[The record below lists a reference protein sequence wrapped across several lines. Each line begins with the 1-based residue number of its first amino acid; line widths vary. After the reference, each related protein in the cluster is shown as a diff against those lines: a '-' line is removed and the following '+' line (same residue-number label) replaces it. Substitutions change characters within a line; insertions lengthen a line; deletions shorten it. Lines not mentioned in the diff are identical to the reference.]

1 MNFFEK
7 QRPAPGNL
15 VLDHVA
21 HFVPG
26 LEAAGALLEKLGFVP
41 SPVSHHQA
49 NGRPAGTSNRCLMF
63 EEGYVEILAPTAAA
77 LGRGGLDT
85 PNAQRVRN
93 HMARY
98 PGVHLV
104 CFGSPDA
111 EGEHARLAAH
121 GFEPE
126 PFVRLQRQVED
137 GRTVRFGVVYV
148 PPAKM
153 PEARIQFC
161 EHYTPEVIWEPRF
174 IAHPNGVTGLG
185 DAYIVADDPV
195 DAAARWAR
203 FSGLLPVPDG
213 DLVRLDTARGRI
225 FIGTQSVLSAFIE
238 DVPPAPAVAAF
249 SLKVRSPKVFS
260 SYLEK
265 ANLDIRTTARGKCV
279 ALPPALGGSWLF

>member
-1 MNFFEK
+1 MNFSER
-7 QRPAPGNL
+7 QRPAPGDL

-21 HFVPG
+21 HFVPD
-26 LEAAGALLEKLGFVP
+26 LAEAGALLERLGFVP

-49 NGRPAGTSNRCLMF
+49 NGKPAGTSNRCLMF
-63 EEGYVEILAPTAAA
+63 EEGYVEILAP
-77 LGRGGLDT
+77 LLDT
-85 PNAQRVRN
+85 PNAARVRN

-98 PGVHLV
+98 DGVHLV
-104 CFGSPDA
+104 CFGTPDA
-111 EGEHARLAAH
+111 EGEHVRLAAH

-174 IAHPNGVTGLG
+174 VSHPNGVAGLG

-195 DAAARWAR
+195 EAAARWGR
-203 FSGLLPVPDG
+203 FAGLLPSPDG
-213 DLVRLDTARGRI
+213 ELVRLDTARGRI
-225 FIGTQSVLSAFIE
+225 FLGTQRVLSAFLD
-238 DVPPAPAVAAF
+238 DVPPAPAVAGF
-249 SLKVRSPKVFS
+249 SLKVRSASTFS

-265 ANLDIRTTARGKCV
+265 AGLKVKSTPRGKTAR
-279 ALPPALGGSWLF
+279 LPKALGGSWLF

>member
-1 MNFFEK
+1 MSVAEK
-7 QRPAPGNL
+7 QRPQPGTL

-21 HFVPG
+21 HFVPD
-26 LEAAGALLEKLGFVP
+26 LAAAGELLERLGFTP

-49 NGRPAGTSNRCLMF
+49 NGKPAGTSNRCLMF
-63 EEGYVEILAPTAAA
+63 EEGYVEILAPM
-77 LGRGGLDT
+77 LDT
-85 PNAQRVRN
+85 PNAARVRN

-98 PGVHLV
+98 DGVHLV

-126 PFVRLQRQVED
+126 PFVRLQRQVDD

-174 IAHPNGVTGLG
+174 VSHPNGVAGLG
-185 DAYIVADDPV
+185 DAYVVADDPAQ
-195 DAAARWAR
+195 AAARWGR
-203 FSGLLPVPDG
+203 FAGLLPAPDG

-225 FIGTQSVLSAFIE
+225 FLGTRRVLSQFIDE
-238 DVPPAPAVAAF
+238 VPEAPSVAAF
-249 SLKVRSPKVFS
+249 SLKVKSAPLFS
-260 SYLEK
+260 SFLGK
-265 ANLDIRTTARGKCV
+265 AGLKARSTPRGSTV
-279 ALPPALGGSWLF
+279 RLPKALGGSWLF

>member
-1 MNFFEK
+1 MPPHEK
-7 QRPAPGNL
+7 QRPAPGDL

-21 HFVPG
+21 HFVPDLG
-26 LEAAGALLEKLGFVP
+26 EAGALLERLGFVP

-49 NGRPAGTSNRCLMF
+49 NGKPAGTSNRCLMF
-63 EEGYVEILAPTAAA
+63 EEGYVEILAPM
-77 LGRGGLDT
+77 LDT
-85 PNAQRVRN
+85 PNAARVRN

-98 PGVHLV
+98 DGVHLV

-126 PFVRLQRQVED
+126 PFVRLQRQVDD

-153 PEARIQFC
+153 PEARIQYC
-161 EHYTPEVIWEPRF
+161 EHYTPEVIWEPRLV
-174 IAHPNGVTGLG
+174 AHRNGVIGLG
-185 DAYIVADDPV
+185 DAYVVAEDPV

-203 FSGLLPVPDG
+203 FSGLLPAPDG
-213 DLVRLDTARGRI
+213 ELVRLDTARGRI
-225 FIGTQSVLSAFIE
+225 FIGTQRVLSQFID

-249 SLKVRSPKVFS
+249 SLRVRDRSAFSRSVERAGLKITNTGTGSCVKLPK
-260 SYLEK
+260 
-265 ANLDIRTTARGKCV
+265 
-279 ALPPALGGSWLF
+279 ALGGSWLF